1 MSLFSVPFLPRFLGC
16 CSVGVA
22 LSTKR
27 RKLRRRVLAL
37 RLLRCFKGQHRTGFL
52 HCITVDVRRPAP
64 SPISAVVQRA
74 TEQSCPCLCK
84 AVMPTVV
91 SSLVKISGH
100 EIFCVSSKAV
110 CEQSRKNES
119 VSFWASADVVEVG
132 WEKEQRGGGR
142 ALLTGELVNSQLEE
156 AGSEPWLPT
165 PNPFSF
171 CKLPCWNGW

>member
-27 RKLRRRVLAL
+27 RKLRRCVLAL
-37 RLLRCFKGQHRTGFL
+37 RLLRCFKGQRRTGFL
-52 HCITVDVRRPAP
+52 HCITVGVRRPAP

-91 SSLVKISGH
+91 SSPVKISGH
-100 EIFCVSSKAV
+100 EIFVFLPRLCANRAG
-110 CEQSRKNES
+110 ENES
-119 VSFWASADVVEVG
+119 VSCWASADLVEMG
-132 WEKEQRGGGR
+132 
-142 ALLTGELVNSQLEE
+142 
-156 AGSEPWLPT
+156 
-165 PNPFSF
+165 
-171 CKLPCWNGW
+171 